1 MKKILLFASALAGLF
16 LAGSC
21 QRENL
26 EPQADKQVT
35 FTIEAPA
42 AMQTKAIADGLN
54 VDELIYEVWITG
66 QSQNVTDLSG
76 ATRLYQAKTDKKT
89 VADGK
94 VSFKITL
101 DLVNDQNFTVLFW
114 AQNSANGV
122 YKTDELTKV
131 TYLENAN
138 VLANYANRDAFYG
151 SAVVSDGATE
161 TPTVTLK
168 RPFAQVNLCT
178 LNLKDTP
185 KEGDYTITLDESKMT
200 FTTVPDKFNIAT
212 GDASGEMLLKFAY
225 NAVPGTG
232 DNADPKD
239 KTIKVND
246 KPYYYAG
253 MNFVFADKNE
263 GNTAKLEYDINTYLN
278 GNEEVSANV
287 NNTIDQIPLKQNH
300 RTNIVGNLLT
310 SKTDYEIIVDAAFYE
325 PSEEVLVSE
334 VTNSEDLQVAL
345 QQDLEHIIIDL
356 STNSAQT
363 KALASPV
370 EYTVPVN
377 QNTFGGASTKTITIN
392 ANGNILNFVYSNGDS
407 QSIKCANP
415 EAKIIINDAT
425 LTNSGKNNGPWNRHD
440 IVFRHAVELN
450 NVTSDK
456 AIALLGNA
464 KFTDV
469 AISDVHP
476 TNAEAYGLWITP
488 LGQTVELD
496 GVTITPSANKK
507 TDRAIKI
514 DPQYNEA
521 VAALVTLNIKNS
533 TFVSQKKAAV
543 LVNSPV
549 GAVINWGEGNNIEGV
564 TEDQINAV
572 WVDDGASDSFD
583 LVEVNGA
590 TKVLEGAQKSVL
602 VKTADQLQAAVNNAV
617 AGVNEI
623 GLGADIE
630 GDITI
635 RQKVGV
641 NLVINGLDKKFDG
654 TFFLE
659 GGEQGQSP
667 ETLTF
672 KNINF
677 EHTSATAKDFIS
689 CDDAKTIGKRYAH
702 NVTVDDCTFTGNGK
716 ENVVAVRYRQCF
728 NMTTKNS
735 TATGMHSLMWASG
748 GDNITIDN
756 VTVSNSK
763 NGISTGS
770 APVVVKNSVLN
781 VEAYGIR
788 ADGDNPASLKV
799 ENTSIN
805 ATQPV
810 IVRKMT
816 ASYSVELAGENT
828 LTSTELYQVI
838 FTNGDD
844 AAAYETPT
852 GTYTITGADD
862 FLVFPRENYGDK
874 VVDGLYKN
882 GLTYNV
888 TSAAGLKKL
897 NEMFVDKSAGRDA
910 ILSLKNDIDF
920 TGYTWTPVDSH
931 ADSKFEIAEINGNG
945 HTISNLTING
955 QAMFTRFAG
964 SGDVVVKDITF
975 YNATVN
981 SNGTINTSILTVQTY
996 QNVLLDNVDVKNSS
1010 ITGGYKVAPL
1020 IATVYN
1026 ENSSTITATLKN
1038 CDVEKVIVKAT
1049 SFDFCT
1055 TGMVAFVHAG
1065 DNDAIEFENC
1075 TVKDVKLYAPNA
1087 YSAHA
1092 AIYTTGSE
1100 TLFNEAEGVT
1110 VTNVT
1115 FENI

>member
-26 EPQADKQVT
+26 EPQAGQQVT

-54 VDELIYEVWITG
+54 VNELIYEVWITD
-66 QSQNVTDLSG
+66 TDNQENLTTG
-76 ATRLYQAKTDKKT
+76 ATRLYQATTDM
-89 VADGK
+89 VQDGGRMK
-94 VSFKITL
+94 ANITL

-114 AQNSANGV
+114 AQQSDINV
-122 YKTDELTKV
+122 YNTEWLNAV
-131 TYLENAN
+131 TYQPNTAEGGYAYAAN
-138 VLANYANRDAFYG
+138 DNRLDAFY
-151 SAVVSDGATE
+151 AKAYVVDGQTE

-178 LNLKDTP
+178 LISEDATQN
-185 KEGDYTITLDESKMT
+185 YSIALDESKMT
-200 FTTVPDKFNIAT
+200 LSMVPTTFNVAT
-212 GDASGEMLLKFAY
+212 SEVDGEMEMAFVY
-225 NAVPGTG
+225 NDVPS
-232 DNADPKD
+232 NPA
-239 KTIKVND
+239 TITVNS
-246 KPYYYAG
+246 KPYEYAG
-253 MNFVFADKNE
+253 MNYVFA
-263 GNTAKLEYDINTYLN
+263 GNNITLTYDIKTILK
-278 GNEEVSANV
+278 GTVSANV
-287 NNTIDQIPLKQNH
+287 NNTIQNVPLKENY

-310 SKTDYEIIVDAAFYE
+310 SKTDYEIVVDAAFYE

-425 LTNSGKNNGPWNRHD
+425 LTNSGRNDGPWNRHD

-464 KFTDV
+464 KLTDV

-476 TNAEAYGLWITP
+476 TNHEAYGLWITP

-630 GDITI
+630 GDVTI

-659 GGEQGQSP
+659 GGVQGQSP

-677 EHTSATAKDFIS
+677 EHTSDTAKDFIS

-702 NVTVDDCTFTGNGK
+702 NVTVDDCTFTGNGNK
-716 ENVVAVRYRQCF
+716 NVVAVRYRQCF
-728 NMTTKNS
+728 DMIVKNS
-735 TATGMHSLMWASG
+735 TATGLHSFMWATG
-748 GDNITIDN
+748 GNGLTIDN
-756 VTVSNSK
+756 VTVENSLNGVHFGTSK
-763 NGISTGS
+763 N
-770 APVVVKNSVLN
+770 VVIRNSDLS
-781 VEAYGIR
+781 VEVYGIR
-788 ADGDNPASLKV
+788 ADGNYTAGFKA

-805 ATQPV
+805 AKQPV
-810 IVRKMT
+810 IVRNMT

-844 AAAYETPT
+844 VAAYETPT

-882 GLTYNV
+882 GQTYNV

-897 NEMFVDKSAGRDA
+897 NEMFADKSAGYDA

-964 SGDVVVKDITF
+964 SDDVVVKDITF
-975 YNATVN
+975 DNATVN